1 MGCLL
6 VTYVDV
12 PGPWWTL
19 VGPLPPH
26 GTTHSLPPPAAA
38 AAGTVVLA
46 SGMAVLAS
54 TSASEGASY
63 EPLIKL
69 RIGCTQWDV
78 YW

>member
-1 MGCLL
+1 M
-6 VTYVDV
+6 DV
-12 PGPWWTL
+12 PGLWWTL
-19 VGPLPPH
+19 VGPLPPTWDH
-26 GTTHSLPPPAAA
+26 AQPPAAAAAA

-46 SGMAVLAS
+46 SGMVVLAS